1 MMEVDVASLYLWS
14 HTKDEMME
22 GSPHPELF
30 KTDSL
35 TQMLS
40 PPVSQSIAP

>member
-1 MMEVDVASLYLWS
+1 MMEVDAASLYLWS

-22 GSPHPELF
+22 GSPHPEMF
-30 KTDSL
+30 ETDFF
-35 TQMLS
+35 TKMLS